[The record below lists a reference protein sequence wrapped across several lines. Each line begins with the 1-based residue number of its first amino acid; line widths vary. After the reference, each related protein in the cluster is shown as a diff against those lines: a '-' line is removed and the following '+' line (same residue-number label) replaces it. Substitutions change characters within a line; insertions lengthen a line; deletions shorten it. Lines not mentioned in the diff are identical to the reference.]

1 MEGLMSMIEGSS
13 KSNEIRTVEEI
24 DHSIMQEFLDRLAI
38 WNFHEMSRDE
48 FTSKSELEKKL
59 LIIKYYNTLLSGI
72 GLLFVVGVSFCFM
85 SAISDSGFRFEIF
98 SSIIN
103 VSP

>member
-1 MEGLMSMIEGSS
+1 MEGLMSMIEGSN

-72 GLLFVVGVSFCFM
+72 GLLFVV
-85 SAISDSGFRFEIF
+85 
-98 SSIIN
+98 
-103 VSP
+103 